1 MLKKITAVGLITL
14 FAGVTA
20 APFISLDDCN
30 MPCCAVIATSCCE
43 MDQEMT
49 CPTMTDCRASI
60 FVLIVS
66 GTFHKSELKS
76 SDSISQRFVTD
87 LDIFKIE
94 TNYIACFG
102 NYDPGPMASLNLPLL
117 I

>member
-49 CPTMTDCRASI
+49 CPTMTDCRESI

-66 GTFHKSELKS
+66 GPFHKSELKS
-76 SDSISQRFVTD
+76 SDSISQRFATD
-87 LDIFKIE
+87 LDIPKIK
-94 TNYIACFG
+94 TNYVTSFG
-102 NYDPGPMASLNLPLL
+102 KYDPGPIAFLNLPLL

>member
-1 MLKKITAVGLITL
+1 MKKITAVGLITL

-20 APFISLDDCN
+20 APLIHLDECN
-30 MPCCAVIATSCCE
+30 MPCCAGLATSCCD
-43 MDQEMT
+43 MDQEVA
-49 CPTMTDCRASI
+49 CPTISDCVSSI

-66 GTFHKSELKS
+66 GPFHKPELKS
-76 SDSISQRFVTD
+76 SDSISQRFITD

-94 TNYIACFG
+94 TNYVTSFG
-102 NYDPGPMASLNLPLL
+102 KYDPGPITFLNLPLL

>member
-1 MLKKITAVGLITL
+1 MNKITAVGLITL

-20 APFISLDDCN
+20 APLIHLDECN
-30 MPCCAVIATSCCE
+30 MPCCAGLATCCCD
-43 MDQEMT
+43 MDQEVA
-49 CPTMTDCRASI
+49 CPTISDCGSSI

-66 GTFHKSELKS
+66 GPFHKSELKS
-76 SDSISQRFVTD
+76 SDSISRRFITD

-94 TNYIACFG
+94 TNYVTSFG
-102 NYDPGPMASLNLPLL
+102 KYDPGPITFLNLPLL

>member
-20 APFISLDDCN
+20 APLIHLDECN
-30 MPCCAVIATSCCE
+30 MPCCAGLATSCCD
-43 MDQEMT
+43 MDQEVA
-49 CPTMTDCRASI
+49 CPTISDCGSSI

-66 GTFHKSELKS
+66 GPFHKSELKS

-94 TNYIACFG
+94 TNYVTSFG

>member
-20 APFISLDDCN
+20 APLIHLDECN
-30 MPCCAVIATSCCE
+30 MPCCAGLATSCCD
-43 MDQEMT
+43 MDQEVA
-49 CPTMTDCRASI
+49 CPTISDCGSSI

-66 GTFHKSELKS
+66 GPFHKPELKS
-76 SDSISQRFVTD
+76 SDSISRRFITD

-94 TNYIACFG
+94 TNYVTSFG
-102 NYDPGPMASLNLPLL
+102 KYDPGPITFLNLPLL

>member
-30 MPCCAVIATSCCE
+30 MSCCAVIETSCCE

-49 CPTMTDCRASI
+49 CPTMTDCGASV

-66 GTFHKSELKS
+66 GPFHKSELKS
-76 SDSISQRFVTD
+76 SDSITRRIVTD
-87 LDIFKIE
+87 LNIFKIE
-94 TNYIACFG
+94 TNYVPHFG
-102 NYDPGPMASLNLPLL
+102 NFDPGPMASMNLPLL